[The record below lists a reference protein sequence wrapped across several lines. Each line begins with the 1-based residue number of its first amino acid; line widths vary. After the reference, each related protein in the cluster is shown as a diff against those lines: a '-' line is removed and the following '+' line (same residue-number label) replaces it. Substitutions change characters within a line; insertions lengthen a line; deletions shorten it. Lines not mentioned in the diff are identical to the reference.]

1 MDQLDHS
8 NEVSQNRQQS
18 RILPFTGKIIHIIQ
32 FQMKELIK
40 NGTQLD
46 TKIVEQERERVPNQ
60 LVDETVDLSETDR
73 GISGTSREP
82 RYPSSDSDRNTR
94 TEPGA
99 V

>member
-18 RILPFTGKIIHIIQ
+18 RILPFTSCCLRETGEIIHIIQ

-73 GISGTSREP
+73 GISGNSSRATL
-82 RYPSSDSDRNTR
+82 SIL
-94 TEPGA
+94 
-99 V
+99 